1 MLEWDGSPSS
11 SIRLQPPASARK
23 TAASLCQ
30 MRKSAGLGTAL
41 WEYGSTSLLVKL
53 HDSKLLNQA
62 GDPNRHIVIS

>member
-1 MLEWDGSPSS
+1 MTV
-11 SIRLQPPASARK
+11 PAPVPVFSLLPQRVK

-41 WEYGSTSLLVKL
+41 CGYGSPSLLVKL

-62 GDPNRHIVIS
+62 GDYK